1 MTYEGDK
8 QARVEQAEAILAEV
22 LRHVDAGEEQSLE
35 HLCDEHPELE
45 IELRAGYA
53 DWLDFGRRL
62 RADSDPT
69 FDLGLRDENEFDFET
84 LRTASRRGSTGETA
98 VPGRNVRKLFVSVAL
113 LLVLFIWLFQ
123 VFGTGRASYVLAA
136 AHGGGQIQAD
146 PLYMGPGR
154 TSVALTFKG
163 TESLDL
169 VGSRLRVVS
178 EEDGTPLANFK
189 AEWIRENGIRI
200 WSDELESYL
209 YQRVRL
215 EPEQGGAEFKPFTL
229 VVLSEDSWRV
239 GALGFGDSRVK
250 WSNNSGDEQLR
261 IPVDPEG
268 LEISAWLEGEGRN
281 EVERISVKASYGA
294 TRPMSVRERGVE
306 ATRFAHALAG
316 LSLKPGPTELTFAL
330 RDSANRESSVVLP
343 IEIVV
348 DPLLVDIAGVFV
360 GEPGGE
366 WTTAARST
374 SGIVLAPDE
383 QPYLRVETR
392 RSSDLH
398 WQLFANDEH
407 LPRAEGKST
416 GIRIHEVGLTEE
428 LAKLGEITRGQLKYT
443 VNEDEYVVRAAESE
457 RGERQAT
464 IAFMRSPG
472 RAEFSTF
479 LATPTGRQP
488 LIAGAPAFTTGEE
501 TRLQIEGHAAVPA
514 RFFIHL
520 TGPTG
525 QSIPIEPQSAAPN
538 QLIEIPLS
546 FHRPGAYRMTVQSF
560 QLDPE
565 SSAPV
570 DRPDA
575 VQEYRLVVDD
585 RAPELALTGE
595 REVWTRGDEG
605 APLDFLAS
613 FEYASELD
621 AMVVSL
627 DCLILEESAASNVET
642 EPSESDQAGRA
653 TGTERRRW
661 TLEGESPF
669 AIAVA
674 EESVERDGR
683 YTLRVG
689 GEDLAGNTLE
699 SAELSF
705 EVAREGPDIELLRP
719 SGVVEA
725 STSGDAVWRPNA
737 DGLWAL
743 QLRIDDPNG
752 LALVECFL
760 SEAGRELGISLTKT
774 GELFVGTVELDSSWS
789 SVRANL
795 RVSAL
800 DRFANESMFE
810 LEDLAIAEIRGP
822 VYSRAQVDFGENP
835 VVAMRRVTGNYDYVY
850 VFGGRGDAVENEL
863 FEAAGLAPL
872 NAELDRARPLSFNE
886 QVEPGVIADFYMD
899 ESEVTGE
906 EFMAFLMAP
915 RGYANHGNW
924 PEGSSAPSSARTA
937 KLLVRLRDSQPDLP
951 VQGVSW
957 EEANAY
963 AKWVGKRLPT
973 WHEWEL
979 AVRGGELYRP
989 FASFTGFPE
998 RAPSSSLLARNEGLD
1013 VTSDTGLRDLCTNL
1027 SEWTG
1032 SPCPNEDGSYWIAGG
1047 SFATTTHDFA
1057 VVDDRPRTWNG
1068 KPVGFRCAQSAD
1080 IVESLINRGAESG
1093 RPAWT
1098 AEEADRLGANR

>member
-1 MTYEGDK
+1 VTYEGEK
-8 QARVEQAEAILAEV
+8 QARVEQAEAILAQI

-35 HLCDEHPELE
+35 ALCDEHPELE

-53 DWLDFGRRL
+53 GWLDFGRRL
-62 RADSDPT
+62 RAESDPT
-69 FDLGLRDENEFDFET
+69 LDLGLRDENEFDFET
-84 LRTASRRGSTGETA
+84 MHTASRRAPTGETPM
-98 VPGRNVRKLFVSVAL
+98 PGRSLGKLFVSVVL
-113 LLVLFIWLFQ
+113 LLVLFAWLFQ
-123 VFGTGRASYVLAA
+123 VFGSGRASYVLAA

-169 VGSRLRVVS
+169 KGSRLRVVT
-178 EEDGTPLANFK
+178 EAEGAPLLNFK
-189 AEWIRENGIRI
+189 AEWTSGSGIRI
-200 WSDELESYL
+200 WSDDLESYL
-209 YQRVRL
+209 NERVRL
-215 EPEQGGAEFKPFTL
+215 EPEQGSAEFKPFTL

-239 GALGFGDSRVK
+239 GALGFGDARVK
-250 WSNNSGDEQLR
+250 WSNNTGEEQLR

-268 LEISAWLEGEGRN
+268 LDISVWLEGDGRN
-281 EVERISVKASYGA
+281 EVDRISVKASYGA
-294 TRPMSVRERGVE
+294 TRPMTLRDRGE
-306 ATRFAHALAG
+306 QETRFAHALAG

-330 RDSANRESSVVLP
+330 RDSANRESSIVLP

-360 GEPGGE
+360 GAAGGE
-366 WTTAARST
+366 WTAAARST

-407 LPRAEGKST
+407 LPRSEGASV
-416 GIRIHEVGLTEE
+416 GIRIHEVALTEE
-428 LAKLGEITRGQLKYT
+428 LAKLGPEITRGRLKYT
-443 VNEDEYVVRAAESE
+443 VTEDEYVVRAAESE
-457 RGERQAT
+457 RGRREAS

-514 RFFIHL
+514 RFFTLI
-520 TGPTG
+520 TGPAG
-525 QSIPIEPQSAAPN
+525 QSIPVEPQTAAPN

-546 FHRPGAYRMTVQSF
+546 FHRTGAYRVTVQSF

-585 RAPELALTGE
+585 RAPALELTGE
-595 REVWTRGDEG
+595 RDVWTRGDEG
-605 APLDFLAS
+605 APLEFLAR
-613 FEYASELD
+613 FVYANELD
-621 AMVVSL
+621 AKVVSL
-627 DCLILEESAASNVET
+627 DCVILEESADS
-642 EPSESDQAGRA
+642 AGA
-653 TGTERRRW
+653 ERRRW

-674 EESVERDGR
+674 KESVESDGR

-689 GEDLAGNTLE
+689 GEDLAGNLLE
-699 SAELSF
+699 PAELSF
-705 EVAREGPDIELLRP
+705 EVAREGPGIELLRP

-725 STSGDAVWRPNA
+725 SASGDAVWRPNA

-743 QLRIDDPNG
+743 QLRIEDPNG
-752 LALVECFL
+752 LALAECFL
-760 SEAGRELGISLTKT
+760 SEAGRELGISLKKT
-774 GELFVGTVELDSSWS
+774 GELFVGTIELDSSWS
-789 SVRANL
+789 SALAKL

-800 DRFANESMFE
+800 DRFANESLLE
-810 LEDLAIAEIRGP
+810 LEELRIAEIRGP
-822 VYSRAQVDFGENP
+822 VYSRAQIEFGENP

-850 VFGGRGDAVENEL
+850 VFGGRGDAVENVL

-872 NAELDRARPLSFNE
+872 NAELDRARPLSFNQE
-886 QVEPGVIADFYMD
+886 IEPGAIADFYMD
-899 ESEVTGE
+899 ESEVSNE

-915 RGYANHGNW
+915 GGYANQSNW

-937 KLLVRLRDSQPDLP
+937 KLLVRLRDSEPNLP
-951 VQGVSW
+951 VHGVSW
-957 EEANAY
+957 EEASAY
-963 AKWVGKRLPT
+963 AKWAGKRLPT

-989 FASFTGFPE
+989 FASYTGVPE
-998 RAPSSSLLARNEGLD
+998 RAPAASLLARDESLD
-1013 VTSDTGLRDLCTNL
+1013 VTSDTLLRDLSTNL
-1027 SEWTG
+1027 SEWT
-1032 SPCPNEDGSYWIAGG
+1032 STPCPNEAGSYWIAGG

-1080 IVESLINRGAESG
+1080 IAESLINRGAEPG

-1098 AEEADRLGANR
+1098 ADEADRLGANR